1 MNVDV
6 VAWASVAVG
15 AALVV
20 LDSWACRY
28 FWIRSRQIES
38 NWVLRSTLAV
48 VVIITAACLVLTVLR
63 AFSLLWEVNDALRL
77 LSAIAVTSILFIP
90 WLKYLEY
97 KRHEG
102 EL

>member
-6 VAWASVAVG
+6 VAWATVALG
-15 AALVV
+15 AGLVAL
-20 LDSWACRY
+20 DTWACRY
-28 FWIRSRQIES
+28 FWIRSRQIKS
-38 NWVLRSTLAV
+38 NWVLRSTLVV
-48 VVIITAACLVLTVLR
+48 VVIITAACFVLTVIR
-63 AFSLLWEVNDALRL
+63 AFTLLWEVNDALRL
-77 LSAIAVTSILFIP
+77 LSALAVTLILLIP